1 MSNRKEQVKVVSQP
15 TFKKQDGL
23 KMVMPKSEV
32 VKQNTQ
38 KMVDPKHTGGS
49 HEPPKMVNVVLK
61 KEALKLVEIP
71 AWQIEEQK
79 QNAYKVQKYEADAKA
94 APPKQMVI
102 EPLKQEMQSF
112 KGPTDALG
120 TIIDASTLTP
130 NQRVQIQ
137 RLSAHYRALKNNGQP
152 LPAVLK
158 TGLEEP

>member
-1 MSNRKEQVKVVSQP
+1 MSNRKEPVKVVSP
-15 TFKKQDGL
+15 PISKKQEGL

-32 VKQNTQ
+32 VKQSTQ
-38 KMVDPKHTGGS
+38 KMVNIAP
-49 HEPPKMVNVVLK
+49 K
-61 KEALKLVEIP
+61 KEALKLVDMP

-158 TGLEEP
+158 TGLEEPFEEY